1 MDVAKFMVSRLLI
14 DIDSEFRKSF
24 LVAQTVK

>member
-1 MDVAKFMVSRLLI
+1 MEMAKFMVSRLLI
-14 DIDSEFRKSF
+14 DIVFEFKKSF